1 MTGVYVFFVI
11 MAVLL
16 LSLKSEHQ
24 GRNVQGHRNR
34 RPSGGYAA
42 PGRDDGED
50 YGNTY
55 TRIGHPHYM
64 DDTDYECPRCSAR
77 FKDDGMRCPECGARF
92 DGTENDMEEYY
103 DEEDEEDMWDEEDG
117 L

>member
-1 MTGVYVFFVI
+1 MCRDTGTGARQAVTQLRAGKTEKITEIPIPGSVI
-11 MAVLL
+11 
-16 LSLKSEHQ
+16 
-24 GRNVQGHRNR
+24 
-34 RPSGGYAA
+34 
-42 PGRDDGED
+42 
-50 YGNTY
+50 
-55 TRIGHPHYM
+55 RIIWTIRIM
-64 DDTDYECPRCSAR
+64 NAPRCGAR

>member
-1 MTGVYVFFVI
+1 MN
-11 MAVLL
+11 A
-16 LSLKSEHQ
+16 
-24 GRNVQGHRNR
+24 
-34 RPSGGYAA
+34 
-42 PGRDDGED
+42 
-50 YGNTY
+50 
-55 TRIGHPHYM
+55 
-64 DDTDYECPRCSAR
+64 PRCGAR